1 MAKRLAVSSAR
12 TVETLT
18 KAGRHNA
25 GDNLYLSITK
35 AGSRRWVFLYAFG
48 GQRRELGLGS
58 AANGHVTLAQAREKA
73 IEARKLIISGDDPVK
88 VMGKSARA
96 IAERGVPS
104 FGSFADDY
112 LTAHGPKF
120 RNDKHK
126 AQWVMT
132 LTTYCAPIRS
142 KPVNEIDT
150 TDVLKVL
157 RPIWAKIPETASRLR
172 GRIENVLDS
181 AKAQG
186 FRDGMDNPARW
197 KGHLKSILPARQRL
211 TRGHHAALPY
221 DDLPALLTALRAKQ
235 ATAALALELCI
246 LTATRSGE
254 TLNACWQEFDL
265 KKALWTIPAIRMKAG
280 HEHRIP
286 LTSRALEILNSLY
299 KLRSEHND
307 HVFAGNAKAKPL
319 SNMAMSMLLKRM
331 GRNDVT
337 VHGFRST
344 FRDWASEQ
352 TSFPH
357 ETCEHA
363 LAHRISDK
371 AEAAYRRGDQFEKR
385 RKLME
390 SWAAFCQPTTSTKVV
405 PLKKR
410 NAQ

>member
-35 AGSRRWVFLYAFG
+35 AGSKRWVFLYTFG
-48 GQRRELGLGS
+48 GKRRELGLGS

-73 IEARKLIISGDDPVK
+73 IEARKVINSGDDPVK

-96 IAERGVPS
+96 IAERGIPS
-104 FGSFADDY
+104 FGSFADAY

-126 AQWVMT
+126 AQWTMT

-150 TDVLKVL
+150 ADVLKVL
-157 RPIWAKIPETASRLR
+157 QPIWAKIPETASRLR

-186 FRDGMDNPARW
+186 FRDGLENPARW

-221 DDLPALLTALRAKQ
+221 DDLPAFLTALRAKQ
-235 ATAALALELCI
+235 GTAALALELCI

-254 TLNACWQEFDL
+254 ILNATWSEFDL
-265 KKALWTIPAIRMKAG
+265 A
-280 HEHRIP
+280 
-286 LTSRALEILNSLY
+286 
-299 KLRSEHND
+299 
-307 HVFAGNAKAKPL
+307 
-319 SNMAMSMLLKRM
+319 
-331 GRNDVT
+331 
-337 VHGFRST
+337 
-344 FRDWASEQ
+344 
-352 TSFPH
+352 
-357 ETCEHA
+357 
-363 LAHRISDK
+363 
-371 AEAAYRRGDQFEKR
+371 
-385 RKLME
+385 
-390 SWAAFCQPTTSTKVV
+390 KVV
-405 PLKKR
+405 LH
-410 NAQ
+410 

>member
-1 MAKRLAVSSAR
+1 MANKLAVSSAR

-18 KAGRHNA
+18 KPGRHNA
-25 GDNLYLSITK
+25 GDNLYLSITR
-35 AGSRRWVFLYAFG
+35 AGSKRWVFLYTFA

-58 AANGHVTLAQAREKA
+58 AAQGHVTLAQARERA
-73 IEARKLIISGDDPVK
+73 IEARKLMNSGDDPVK

-96 IAERGVPS
+96 IAERGIPN

-112 LTAHGPKF
+112 LTAHSPKF

-126 AQWVMT
+126 AQWAMT
-132 LTTYCAPIRS
+132 LKTYCASMRLR
-142 KPVNEIDT
+142 PVNEIDT

-157 RPIWAKIPETASRLR
+157 QPIWAKIPETASRLR

-186 FRDGMDNPARW
+186 FRDGLDNPARW

-221 DDLPALLTALRAKQ
+221 DDLPAFLITLRGKQ

-254 TLNACWQEFDL
+254 ILNAAWNEFDL
-265 KKALWTIPAIRMKAG
+265 AKAVWTIPANRMKAG
-280 HEHRIP
+280 HEHRVP
-286 LTSRALEILNSLY
+286 LTTRGLEILTELHLLKRENSDY
-299 KLRSEHND
+299 
-307 HVFAGNAKAKPL
+307 VFAGQANGKPL
-319 SNMAMSMLLKRM
+319 SNTAMTMLLRRM
-331 GRNDVT
+331 GQTEIT

-344 FRDWASEQ
+344 FRDWASER
-352 TSFPH
+352 TSFTR
-357 ETCEHA
+357 EVCEMA
-363 LAHRISDK
+363 LAHAIGNK
-371 AEAAYRRGDQFEKR
+371 VEAAYRRGDLFEKR

-390 SWAAFCQPTTSTKVV
+390 SWAAFCEPHTSAKVV
-405 PLKKR
+405 PLRK
-410 NAQ
+410 A

>member
-35 AGSRRWVFLYAFG
+35 AGSKRWVFLYAFG
-48 GQRRELGLGS
+48 SKRRELGLGS
-58 AANGHVTLAQAREKA
+58 AANGHVSLSEAREKA
-73 IEARKLIISGDDPVK
+73 IEARKLINSGNDPVK

-96 IAERGVPS
+96 IAERGVPN

-112 LTAHGPKF
+112 LAAHGPKF
-120 RNDKHK
+120 HNDKHK
-126 AQWVMT
+126 AQWSMT

-142 KPVNEIDT
+142 KPINEIDT

-157 RPIWAKIPETASRLR
+157 QPIWANIPETASRLR

-221 DDLPALLTALRAKQ
+221 DDLPALLATLRAKKS
-235 ATAALALELCI
+235 TAALALELCI

-254 TLNACWQEFDL
+254 ILNAAWTEFDL
-265 KKALWTIPAIRMKAG
+265 AKGVWTIPAIRMKAG
-280 HEHRIP
+280 QEHRVP
-286 LTSRALEILNSLY
+286 LAARAIEILQSLH
-299 KLRSEHND
+299 KLRLEHNP
-307 HVFAGNAKAKPL
+307 HVFAGNAHGKPL
-319 SNMAMSMLLKRM
+319 SNMAMTMLLKRM
-331 GRNDVT
+331 NQTEIT

-357 ETCEHA
+357 EVCEMA
-363 LAHRISDK
+363 LAHTIGNK
-371 AEAAYRRGDQFEKR
+371 AEAAYRRGDLFDKR
-385 RKLME
+385 RKLMDA
-390 SWAAFCQPTTSTKVV
+390 WAAFCEPQTSAKVV
-405 PLKKR
+405 PLRK
-410 NAQ
+410 A

>member
-35 AGSRRWVFLYAFG
+35 AGSRRWVFLYAYG

-96 IAERGVPS
+96 IAERGIPS
-104 FGSFADDY
+104 FGSFADNY

-126 AQWVMT
+126 AQWTMT

-150 TDVLKVL
+150 ADVLKVL
-157 RPIWAKIPETASRLR
+157 QPIWAKIPETASRLR

-186 FRDGMDNPARW
+186 FRDGLENPARW

-221 DDLPALLTALRAKQ
+221 DDLPALVTALRAKQ

-254 TLNACWQEFDL
+254 ILNATWTEFDL
-265 KKALWTIPAIRMKAG
+265 AKGVWTIPAIRMKAG
-280 HEHRIP
+280 QEHRVP
-286 LTSRALEILNSLY
+286 LAARALDILQSLH
-299 KLRSEHND
+299 KLKLEHNP
-307 HVFAGNAKAKPL
+307 HVFAGNVQGKPL
-319 SNMAMSMLLKRM
+319 SNMAMTMLLKRM
-331 GRNDVT
+331 GHTEIT

-357 ETCEHA
+357 EVCEMA
-363 LAHRISDK
+363 LAHTIGNK
-371 AEAAYRRGDQFEKR
+371 AEAAYRRGDLFEKR
-385 RKLME
+385 RKLMDA
-390 SWAAFCQPTTSTKVV
+390 WAAFCEPHSSAKVV
-405 PLKKR
+405 PLRK
-410 NAQ
+410 A

>member
-1 MAKRLAVSSAR
+1 MAKRLVVSSAR
-12 TVETLT
+12 TVDTLT

-35 AGSRRWVFLYAFG
+35 TGSKRWVFLYVFG

-73 IEARKLIISGDDPVK
+73 IEARKVINSGDDPVK

-96 IAERGVPS
+96 IAERGIPN

-112 LTAHGPKF
+112 LAAHGSKF

-126 AQWVMT
+126 AQWTMT

-142 KPVNEIDT
+142 KPLNEIDT

-157 RPIWAKIPETASRLR
+157 QPIWSKIPETASRLR

-181 AKAQG
+181 ARAQG
-186 FRDGMDNPARW
+186 LRDGLENPARW

-221 DDLPALLTALRAKQ
+221 HDLPALLIALRAKQ
-235 ATAALALELCI
+235 ATAAFALELCI

-254 TLNACWQEFDL
+254 ILNATWTEFDL
-265 KKALWTIPAIRMKAG
+265 AKGVWTIPATRMKAG
-280 HEHRIP
+280 KEHRIP
-286 LTSRALEILNSLY
+286 LTVRAIEILQSIL
-299 KLRSEHND
+299 KLKREHNG
-307 HVFAGNAKAKPL
+307 HLFAGSAQGKPL
-319 SNMAMSMLLKRM
+319 SSMAMTMLLKRM
-331 GRNDVT
+331 GQTEIT

-357 ETCEHA
+357 EVCEMA
-363 LAHRISDK
+363 LAHTIGNK
-371 AEAAYRRGDQFEKR
+371 AEAAYRRGDLFEKR
-385 RKLME
+385 RKLLDA
-390 SWAAFCQPTTSTKVV
+390 WAAFCQPEGKGKIV
-405 PLKKR
+405 PINRKT
-410 NAQ
+410 AS

>member
-35 AGSRRWVFLYAFG
+35 AGSKRWVFLYSFG

-58 AANGHVTLAQAREKA
+58 AAKGFVSLSEAREKA
-73 IEARKLIISGDDPVK
+73 IEARKVINSGDDPVK

-96 IAERGVPS
+96 IAERGIPS

-126 AQWVMT
+126 AQWTMT

-142 KPVNEIDT
+142 KPINEIDT
-150 TDVLKVL
+150 ADVLKVL
-157 RPIWAKIPETASRLR
+157 QPIWAKIPETASRLR

-186 FRDGMDNPARW
+186 FRDGLENPARW

-221 DDLPALLTALRAKQ
+221 DDLPSLLTALRAKQ

-254 TLNACWQEFDL
+254 ILNATWSEFDL
-265 KKALWTIPAIRMKAG
+265 SKGVWTIPAIRMKAG
-280 HEHRIP
+280 QEHRVP
-286 LTSRALEILNSLY
+286 LTARALDILQSLH
-299 KLRSEHND
+299 KLKLEHND
-307 HVFAGNAKAKPL
+307 HVFAGNAQGKPL
-319 SNMAMSMLLKRM
+319 SNMAMTMLLKRM
-331 GRNDVT
+331 GQTEIT

-357 ETCEHA
+357 EVCEMA
-363 LAHRISDK
+363 LAHTIGNK
-371 AEAAYRRGDQFEKR
+371 AEAAYRRGDLFDKR
-385 RKLME
+385 RKLMDA
-390 SWAAFCQPTTSTKVV
+390 WAAFCEPRAAANVVSLRKV
-405 PLKKR
+405 
-410 NAQ
+410 

>member
-12 TVETLT
+12 TVDTLT

-35 AGSRRWVFLYAFG
+35 AGSKRWVFLYVFG
-48 GQRRELGLGS
+48 GLRRELGLGS
-58 AANGHVTLAQAREKA
+58 AAIGHVTLAQAREKA
-73 IEARKLIISGDDPVK
+73 IEARKVMNSGDDPVK

-126 AQWVMT
+126 AQWTMT
-132 LTTYCAPIRS
+132 LTTYCAAIRS

-150 TDVLKVL
+150 ADVLKVL
-157 RPIWAKIPETASRLR
+157 QPIWAKIPETASRLR

-186 FRDGMDNPARW
+186 FRDSLENPARW

-254 TLNACWQEFDL
+254 ILNATWPEFDL
-265 KKALWTIPAIRMKAG
+265 AKGVWTIPAIRMKAG
-280 HEHRIP
+280 QEHRVP
-286 LTSRALEILNSLY
+286 LTARALESLQWLH
-299 KLRSEHND
+299 KLKLEHND
-307 HVFAGNAKAKPL
+307 HVFAGNAQGKPL
-319 SNMAMSMLLKRM
+319 SNMAMAMLLKRM
-331 GRNDVT
+331 GQTEIT

-357 ETCEHA
+357 EVCEMA
-363 LAHRISDK
+363 LAHTIGNK
-371 AEAAYRRGDQFEKR
+371 AEAAYRRGDLFEKR
-385 RKLME
+385 RKLMDA
-390 SWAAFCQPTTSTKVV
+390 WAAFCEPQTSAKIV
-405 PLKKR
+405 PLKRQTTK
-410 NAQ
+410 

>member
-35 AGSRRWVFLYAFG
+35 AGSKRWVFLYAFG
-48 GQRRELGLGS
+48 GKRRELGLGS
-58 AANGHVTLAQAREKA
+58 AANGHVSLGQAREKA
-73 IEARKLIISGDDPVK
+73 IEARKLINSGDDPVK
-88 VMGKSARA
+88 AIGKSARA
-96 IAERGVPS
+96 VAERGIPN

-132 LTTYCAPIRS
+132 LTNYCAPIRS

-157 RPIWAKIPETASRLR
+157 QPIWAKIPETASRLR

-197 KGHLKSILPARQRL
+197 KGHLKAILPARQRL
-211 TRGHHAALPY
+211 TRGHHAAMAY
-221 DDLPALLTALRAKQ
+221 DDLPAFIASLRTKQ
-235 ATAALALELCI
+235 ALGALALELCI

-254 TLNACWQEFDL
+254 ILNTTWAEFDL
-265 KKALWTIPAIRMKAG
+265 AKAVWTIPATRMKAG

-286 LTSRALEILNSLY
+286 LTGRAVEILKSLEPL
-299 KLRSEHND
+299 KSIHNP
-307 HVFAGNAKAKPL
+307 HVFQGNAKGKAL
-319 SNMAMSMLLKRM
+319 SNMAMTMLLKRM
-331 GRNDVT
+331 GQTEIT

-352 TSFPH
+352 TSFSH

-390 SWAAFCQPTTSTKVV
+390 SWAAFCEPQAGGNVV
-405 PLKKR
+405 ALRK
-410 NAQ
+410 A

>member
-1 MAKRLAVSSAR
+1 MAKRLAVSNAR
-12 TVETLT
+12 TVETLI

-35 AGSRRWVFLYAFG
+35 AGSKRWVFLYSFG

-73 IEARKLIISGDDPVK
+73 IEARKVIISGNDPVT

-96 IAERGVPS
+96 IAERGIPS
-104 FGSFADDY
+104 FGNFADGY
-112 LTAHGPKF
+112 LAAHGPKF
-120 RNDKHK
+120 RNEKHK
-126 AQWVMT
+126 AQWMMT
-132 LTTYCAPIRS
+132 LTNYCASMRA

-157 RPIWAKIPETASRLR
+157 QPIWAKIPETASRLR
-172 GRIENVLDS
+172 GRIENILDS

-186 FRDGMDNPARW
+186 FRDGLENPARW

-221 DDLPALLTALRAKQ
+221 DDLPSFLTALRGKQ

-254 TLNACWQEFDL
+254 ILNATWPEFDL
-265 KKALWTIPAIRMKAG
+265 AKGVWTIPAIRMKAG
-280 HEHRIP
+280 KEHRVP
-286 LTSRALEILNSLY
+286 LAARAIEILQFLHSL
-299 KLRSEHND
+299 KLAHNA
-307 HVFAGNAKAKPL
+307 HVFAGNVKGKPL
-319 SNMAMSMLLKRM
+319 SNMAMTMLLKRM
-331 GRNDVT
+331 GQSEVT

-352 TSFPH
+352 TTFPH
-357 ETCEHA
+357 EVCEMA
-363 LAHRISDK
+363 LAHTIGNK
-371 AEAAYRRGDQFEKR
+371 AEAAYRRGDLFEKR
-385 RKLME
+385 KKLME
-390 SWAAFCQPTTSTKVV
+390 AWAEFFEPKQICKVV
-405 PLKKR
+405 KLIGHR
-410 NAQ
+410 

>member
-35 AGSRRWVFLYAFG
+35 AGSRRWVFLYAYG

-96 IAERGVPS
+96 IAERGIPN

-112 LTAHGPKF
+112 LAAHGPKF
-120 RNDKHK
+120 RNGKHK
-126 AQWVMT
+126 AQWTMT

-142 KPVNEIDT
+142 KPVDEIDT

-157 RPIWAKIPETASRLR
+157 QPIWAKIPETASRLR

-186 FRDGMDNPARW
+186 YRDGMDNPARW
-197 KGHLKSILPARQRL
+197 KGHLKSVLPARQRL

-254 TLNACWQEFDL
+254 ILNATWTEFDL
-265 KKALWTIPAIRMKAG
+265 AKGVWTIPAIRMKAG
-280 HEHRIP
+280 QEHRVP
-286 LTSRALEILNSLY
+286 LTARALDILQSLHKQ
-299 KLRSEHND
+299 KLEHNP
-307 HVFAGNAKAKPL
+307 HVFIGNGQGKPL
-319 SNMAMSMLLKRM
+319 SNMAMTMLLKRM
-331 GRNDVT
+331 GHTEIT

-357 ETCEHA
+357 EVCEMA
-363 LAHRISDK
+363 LAHTIGNK
-371 AEAAYRRGDQFEKR
+371 AEAAYRRGDLFEKR
-385 RKLME
+385 RKLMDA
-390 SWAAFCQPTTSTKVV
+390 WAAFCEPQASDKVV
-405 PLKKR
+405 PLRK
-410 NAQ
+410 A

>member
-35 AGSRRWVFLYAFG
+35 AGSKRWVFLYAFG

-73 IEARKLIISGDDPVK
+73 IEARKVINSGDDPVK

-126 AQWVMT
+126 AQWTMT

-157 RPIWAKIPETASRLR
+157 QPIWAKIPETASRLR

-186 FRDGMDNPARW
+186 MRDGLENPARW
-197 KGHLKSILPARQRL
+197 KGHLKAILPARQRL

-221 DDLPALLTALRAKQ
+221 DDLPTLLTALRAKQ
-235 ATAALALELCI
+235 STAALALELCI

-254 TLNACWQEFDL
+254 ILNAIWSEFDL
-265 KKALWTIPAIRMKAG
+265 AKGVWIIPAIRMKAG
-280 HEHRIP
+280 QEHRVP
-286 LTSRALEILNSLY
+286 LTARALDILQSLQ
-299 KLRSEHND
+299 KLKLSHND
-307 HVFAGNAKAKPL
+307 HVFAGNAQGKPL
-319 SNMAMSMLLKRM
+319 SNMAMTMLLKRM
-331 GRNDVT
+331 GQTEIT

-352 TSFPH
+352 TSFAH
-357 ETCEHA
+357 EVCEMA
-363 LAHRISDK
+363 LAHTIGNK
-371 AEAAYRRGDQFEKR
+371 AEAAYRRGDLFEKR
-385 RKLME
+385 RKLMDA
-390 SWAAFCQPTTSTKVV
+390 WAAFCEPQTSGKVV
-405 PLKKR
+405 ELKRKK
-410 NAQ
+410 

>member
-35 AGSRRWVFLYAFG
+35 AGSKRWVFLYAFG
-48 GQRRELGLGS
+48 GKRRELGLGS
-58 AANGHVTLAQAREKA
+58 AANGHVSLGQAREKA
-73 IEARKLIISGDDPVK
+73 IEARKLINSGDDPVK

-96 IAERGVPS
+96 IAERGIPN

-126 AQWVMT
+126 AQWTMT

-157 RPIWAKIPETASRLR
+157 QPIWAKIPETASRLR

-186 FRDGMDNPARW
+186 FRDGLENPARW

-221 DDLPALLTALRAKQ
+221 DELPALLTALRAKKS
-235 ATAALALELCI
+235 TAALALELCI

-254 TLNACWQEFDL
+254 ILNAAWTEFDL
-265 KKALWTIPAIRMKAG
+265 AKGVWIIPAIRMKAG
-280 HEHRIP
+280 QEHRVP
-286 LTSRALEILNSLY
+286 LAARAIEILQLLH
-299 KLRSEHND
+299 KLKLEHNP
-307 HVFAGNAKAKPL
+307 HVFAGNAHGKPL
-319 SNMAMSMLLKRM
+319 SNMAMTMLLKRM
-331 GRNDVT
+331 NQTEIT

-357 ETCEHA
+357 EVCEMA
-363 LAHRISDK
+363 LAHTIGNK
-371 AEAAYRRGDQFEKR
+371 AEAAYRRGDLFDKR
-385 RKLME
+385 RKLMDA
-390 SWAAFCQPTTSTKVV
+390 WAAFCEPQTSAKVV
-405 PLKKR
+405 RLRK
-410 NAQ
+410 A

>member
-1 MAKRLAVSSAR
+1 MAKRLVVSSAR

-35 AGSRRWVFLYAFG
+35 AGSKRWVFLYAYG

-58 AANGHVTLAQAREKA
+58 AANGHVSLAQAREKA
-73 IEARKLIISGDDPVK
+73 IEARKVIISGDDPVK

-96 IAERGVPS
+96 IAERGIPT

-112 LTAHGPKF
+112 MTAHGPKF

-126 AQWVMT
+126 AQWSMT
-132 LTTYCAPIRS
+132 LTSYCASIRS

-157 RPIWAKIPETASRLR
+157 QPIWAKIPETASRLR

-186 FRDGMDNPARW
+186 FRDGLENPARW

-221 DDLPALLTALRAKQ
+221 DDLPVFLTALRCKQ

-254 TLNACWQEFDL
+254 ILNATWTEFDL
-265 KKALWTIPAIRMKAG
+265 AKGVWNIPATRMKAG
-280 HEHRIP
+280 KEHRVP
-286 LTSRALEILNSLY
+286 LTARAHEILQSLQ
-299 KLRSEHND
+299 KLKVDHNTC
-307 HVFAGNAKAKPL
+307 VLVGNAHGKPL
-319 SNMAMSMLLKRM
+319 SNMAMTMLLKRM
-331 GRNDVT
+331 GQTEIT

-357 ETCEHA
+357 EVCELA
-363 LAHRISDK
+363 LAHTIGNK
-371 AEAAYRRGDQFEKR
+371 AEAAYRRGDLFEKR
-385 RKLME
+385 RKLMDAW
-390 SWAAFCQPTTSTKVV
+390 STFCGPQISAKVV
-405 PLKKR
+405 SIAGKK
-410 NAQ
+410 AS

>member
-35 AGSRRWVFLYAFG
+35 AGSKRWVFLYAFG

-73 IEARKLIISGDDPVK
+73 IEARKVINSGDDPVK

-96 IAERGVPS
+96 IAERGFPS

-126 AQWVMT
+126 AQWTLT

-150 TDVLKVL
+150 ADVLKVL
-157 RPIWAKIPETASRLR
+157 QPIWAKIPETASRLR

-186 FRDGMDNPARW
+186 FRDGLENPARW

-221 DDLPALLTALRAKQ
+221 DDLPALLTALRGKQ

-254 TLNACWQEFDL
+254 ILNATWAEFDFA
-265 KKALWTIPAIRMKAG
+265 KGVWTIPATRMKAG
-280 HEHRIP
+280 QEHRVP
-286 LTSRALEILNSLY
+286 LTARALDILQSLQ
-299 KLRSEHND
+299 KLKLSHND
-307 HVFAGNAKAKPL
+307 HVFAGNAQGKPL
-319 SNMAMSMLLKRM
+319 SNMAMAMLLKRM
-331 GRNDVT
+331 GQTEIT

-352 TSFPH
+352 TSFAH
-357 ETCEHA
+357 EVCEMA
-363 LAHRISDK
+363 LAHTIGNK
-371 AEAAYRRGDQFEKR
+371 AEAAYRRGDLFEKR
-385 RKLME
+385 RKLMDA
-390 SWAAFCQPTTSTKVV
+390 WAAFCEPQTSAKVV
-405 PLKKR
+405 PLRK
-410 NAQ
+410 A

>member
-35 AGSRRWVFLYAFG
+35 AGSKRWVFLYAFG

-73 IEARKLIISGDDPVK
+73 IEARKVINSGSDPVK

-96 IAERGVPS
+96 IAERGIPN

-112 LTAHGPKF
+112 LAAHGPKF
-120 RNDKHK
+120 RNEKHK
-126 AQWVMT
+126 AQWTMT
-132 LTTYCAPIRS
+132 LTTYCAPIRL

-150 TDVLKVL
+150 TEVLKVL
-157 RPIWAKIPETASRLR
+157 QPIWAKIPETASRLR

-186 FRDGMDNPARW
+186 FRDGLENPARW

-254 TLNACWQEFDL
+254 TLNATWTEFDL
-265 KKALWTIPAIRMKAG
+265 AKGVWTIPAIRMKAG
-280 HEHRIP
+280 QEHRVP
-286 LTSRALEILNSLY
+286 LTARALEILKSLH
-299 KLRSEHND
+299 KLKLKHNP
-307 HVFAGNAKAKPL
+307 HVFAGNAQGKPL
-319 SNMAMSMLLKRM
+319 SNMAMTMLLKRM
-331 GRNDVT
+331 GQTEIT

-357 ETCEHA
+357 EVCEMA
-363 LAHRISDK
+363 LAHTIGNK
-371 AEAAYRRGDQFEKR
+371 AEAAYRRGDLFEKR
-385 RKLME
+385 RKLMDA
-390 SWAAFCQPTTSTKVV
+390 WAAFCEPQTSAKVV
-405 PLKKR
+405 PLRK
-410 NAQ
+410 A

>member
-35 AGSRRWVFLYAFG
+35 AGSRRWVFLYAYG

-73 IEARKLIISGDDPVK
+73 IEARKLINSGDDPVK

-96 IAERGVPS
+96 LAERGIPN

-126 AQWVMT
+126 AQWTMT
-132 LTTYCAPIRS
+132 LTTYCASIRS

-157 RPIWAKIPETASRLR
+157 QPIWAKIPETASRLR

-186 FRDGMDNPARW
+186 LRDGLENPARW

-221 DDLPALLTALRAKQ
+221 DDLPALLRALQAKQ
-235 ATAALALELCI
+235 STAALALELCI

-254 TLNACWQEFDL
+254 ILKAAWTEFDL
-265 KKALWTIPAIRMKAG
+265 AKGIWTIPAIRMKAG
-280 HEHRIP
+280 QEHRVP
-286 LTSRALEILNSLY
+286 LAARTLDILKSLHKLKLEN
-299 KLRSEHND
+299 NP
-307 HVFAGNAKAKPL
+307 HVFAGNAHGKPL
-319 SNMAMSMLLKRM
+319 SNMAMTMLLKRM
-331 GRNDVT
+331 SQTEIT

-357 ETCEHA
+357 EVCEMA
-363 LAHRISDK
+363 LAHTIGNK
-371 AEAAYRRGDQFEKR
+371 AEAAYRRGDLFDKR
-385 RKLME
+385 RKLMDA
-390 SWAAFCQPTTSTKVV
+390 WAAFCEPQTSAKVV
-405 PLKKR
+405 PLRK
-410 NAQ
+410 A

>member
-1 MAKRLAVSSAR
+1 MAKKLAVSSAR
-12 TVETLT
+12 TVETLA

-35 AGSRRWVFLYAFG
+35 AGSKRWVFLYSFG

-73 IEARKLIISGDDPVK
+73 IEARKLIILGDDPVK

-96 IAERGVPS
+96 IAERGIPS

-112 LTAHGPKF
+112 LAAHGPKF

-126 AQWVMT
+126 AQWTMT

-157 RPIWAKIPETASRLR
+157 QPIWAKIPETASRLR

-186 FRDGMDNPARW
+186 FRDGLENPARW
-197 KGHLKSILPARQRL
+197 KSHLKSILPARQRL

-221 DDLPALLTALRAKQ
+221 DDLPALLTALRGKQ
-235 ATAALALELCI
+235 STAALALELCI

-254 TLNACWQEFDL
+254 ILNAIWSEFDL
-265 KKALWTIPAIRMKAG
+265 AKGVWTIPAIRMKAG
-280 HEHRIP
+280 QEHRVP
-286 LTSRALEILNSLY
+286 LTARALDILQSLH
-299 KLRSEHND
+299 KLKLEHND
-307 HVFAGNAKAKPL
+307 HVFAGNAQGKPL
-319 SNMAMSMLLKRM
+319 SNMAMTMLLKRM
-331 GRNDVT
+331 GQTEIT

-357 ETCEHA
+357 EVCEMA
-363 LAHRISDK
+363 LAHTIGNK
-371 AEAAYRRGDQFEKR
+371 AEAAYRRGDLFEKR
-385 RKLME
+385 RKLMDAW
-390 SWAAFCQPTTSTKVV
+390 SAFCESQTSAKVV
-405 PLKKR
+405 PIKR
-410 NAQ
+410 GKVK

>member
-35 AGSRRWVFLYAFG
+35 AGSRRWVFLYAYG

-96 IAERGVPS
+96 IAERGIPN

-126 AQWVMT
+126 AQWTMT
-132 LTTYCAPIRS
+132 LTTYCASIRS

-157 RPIWAKIPETASRLR
+157 QPIWAKIPETASRLR
-172 GRIENVLDS
+172 GRMENVLDS

-186 FRDGMDNPARW
+186 FRDGLENPARW

-221 DDLPALLTALRAKQ
+221 DDLPALLRALRAKQ
-235 ATAALALELCI
+235 STAALALELCI

-254 TLNACWQEFDL
+254 ILNAAWTEFDL
-265 KKALWTIPAIRMKAG
+265 VKGVWTIPAIRMKAG
-280 HEHRIP
+280 QEHRVP
-286 LTSRALEILNSLY
+286 LAARAIEILQSLH
-299 KLRSEHND
+299 KLKLEHNP
-307 HVFAGNAKAKPL
+307 HVFAGNAHGKPL
-319 SNMAMSMLLKRM
+319 SNMAMTMLLKRM
-331 GRNDVT
+331 NQTEIT

-357 ETCEHA
+357 EVCEMA
-363 LAHRISDK
+363 LAHTIGNK
-371 AEAAYRRGDQFEKR
+371 AEAAYRRGDLFDKR
-385 RKLME
+385 RKLMDA
-390 SWAAFCQPTTSTKVV
+390 WAAFCEPQTSVKVV
-405 PLKKR
+405 PLRK
-410 NAQ
+410 A

>member
-96 IAERGVPS
+96 IAERGIPN
-104 FGSFADDY
+104 FGGFADDY
-112 LTAHGPKF
+112 LAAHGPKF

-126 AQWVMT
+126 AQWTMT
-132 LTTYCAPIRS
+132 LTNYCAAIRS
-142 KPVNEIDT
+142 KPINEIDT

-157 RPIWAKIPETASRLR
+157 QPIWAKIPETASRLR

-254 TLNACWQEFDL
+254 TLNARWQEFDL

-331 GRNDVT
+331 GRKDIT

-390 SWAAFCQPTTSTKVV
+390 SWAAFCQPATSAKVISITG
-405 PLKKR
+405 KK
-410 NAQ
+410 AS